1 MRHASDDLF
10 IAGALELKKLAG
22 SYAASPESRSE
33 FVVCYFFGWLAMIWS
48 LILLYVAWGR
58 MPRVTSWFLAV

>member
-1 MRHASDDLF
+1 MRRLR
-10 IAGALELKKLAG
+10 ALGRTDHVENDRLAESG
-22 SYAASPESRSE
+22 AASPEFCCE
-33 FVVCYFFGWLAMIWS
+33 PVDHYFLGWLAMIWS